1 MIHPSDTPP
10 DGDFAAYVERLTVA
24 RAATDPREDLFQART
39 DNPVSTPFA
48 ASTGLPS
55 VQVAAQPLARIT
67 FLTHVKWVVVA
78 WIATQALAKA
88 VPGAGFLFIPA
99 LIVYAAWVLFRHNR
113 NSNSFGAVAKRV
125 RDLARQAVEEAKKP
139 KKNQTSS
146 RNRT

>member
-10 DGDFAAYVERLTVA
+10 DGDFAAYVERLTLA
-24 RAATDPREDLFQART
+24 RAATGPREDLFQAWT
-39 DNPVSTPFA
+39 DSPASTPFA

-55 VQVAAQPLARIT
+55 VQAPAQPLARIS

-78 WIATQALAKA
+78 WIAAQALAKA

-99 LIVYAAWVLFRHNR
+99 LIIYAAWVLFRHHR

-125 RDLARQAVEEAKKP
+125 RELARQAVEEAKKAQ
-139 KKNQTSS
+139 KNQSPS
-146 RNRT
+146 RK